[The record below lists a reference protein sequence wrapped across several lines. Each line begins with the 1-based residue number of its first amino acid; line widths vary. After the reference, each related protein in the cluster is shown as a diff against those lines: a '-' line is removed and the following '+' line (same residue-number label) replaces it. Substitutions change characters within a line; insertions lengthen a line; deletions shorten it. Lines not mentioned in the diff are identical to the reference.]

1 MMDTDVAQTDRVAR
15 GNLLRDR
22 LRTQGVDV
30 RPVPRLTGSTPS
42 DLQWAIS
49 EARSPML
56 FAGLIDA
63 WPAVRNWTPEK
74 LAKDHGDKR
83 VTALMG
89 LPTSGVLYPGD
100 QHDYEKKLTFG
111 KFLEEML
118 QEAPKLP
125 CYLAHVRVEDILPPE
140 DYDFRALLN
149 PDQEAVDTRAWIGS
163 AGTRSM
169 LHSDLND
176 NLFVQIWGE
185 KEVVLIPWDQTPA
198 AYPFPDN
205 IVNSSLDLADVD
217 LRKNPLLKE
226 AVLYGTTV
234 RPGDVLFVPR
244 GCWHDFR
251 ALAPSVSVNHWF
263 GPPMPFQ
270 EYAMQLLKLGPTH
283 WAAAARDFVKHG
295 VLEQPEPMKFFFSP
309 SSTGKRLYDLVR
321 RGDFSHGNS
330 DIK

>member
-1 MMDTDVAQTDRVAR
+1 MSGADVVPADRGTHR
-15 GNLLRDR
+15 ELLRDR
-22 LRTQGVDV
+22 LRARGVDV
-30 RPVPRLTGSTPS
+30 RPIPRLTDAAPA
-42 DLQWAIS
+42 DLAWAIAQ
-49 EARSPML
+49 ARSPML
-56 FAGLIDA
+56 FAGLTDA
-63 WPAVRNWTPEK
+63 WPARQNWTPDR
-74 LAKDHGDKR
+74 LAAAHGDTR

-100 QHDYEKKLTFG
+100 QHDYERELTFG
-111 KFLEEML
+111 EFLAAML
-118 QEAPKLP
+118 EPGPP
-125 CYLAHVRVEDILPPE
+125 CYLAHVRIEEILPPE
-140 DYDFRALLN
+140 DHDFRALLS

-198 AYPFPDN
+198 VYPFPDN
-205 IVNSSLDLADVD
+205 LVNSSLDLADAD
-217 LRKNPLLKE
+217 LARNPLLKD
-226 AVLYGTTV
+226 ATLYGTVV

-263 GPPMPFQ
+263 GPPMPFP
-270 EYAMQLLKLGPTH
+270 EYAKVLLKLGPTH

-309 SSTGKRLYDLVR
+309 STTGKRLYDLVR

-330 DIK
+330 NIT